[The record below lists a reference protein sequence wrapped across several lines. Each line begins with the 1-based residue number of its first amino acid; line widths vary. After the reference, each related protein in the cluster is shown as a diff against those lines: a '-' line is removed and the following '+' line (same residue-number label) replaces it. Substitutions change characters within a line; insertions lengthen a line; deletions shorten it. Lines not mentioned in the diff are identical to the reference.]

1 MTKDPMQKSTE
12 EKTDPRQRLEAGVRH
27 LTDERKIISGIAV
40 SYGDRTRGE
49 AFCHGNL
56 REVRLED
63 GVFVPDIAP
72 LATDS
77 VFDLASVTK
86 LFTCI
91 AVLQLVERGILRLDQ
106 TVGSVD
112 KRFSNIA
119 EVTIEDLLCFR
130 AQLQTAARMD
140 AAKSADEAEA
150 LLFDIRLGPPPVRK
164 HYTDM
169 GSMVLKY
176 VVESLSGMLF
186 WDYLQQNIVRPIG
199 MTRTFAEVPKAL
211 LSQTV
216 DCNYER
222 RIVNGAF
229 WLDTACPP
237 GTVHDPKARLLNT
250 GRPAPCGHAGVFA
263 SLDDM
268 TKLARG
274 LLGGALLSRKTLLE
288 IGVNRTG
295 RRLPDGTDTQ
305 YMGYLCY
312 SKQPDQTFSEVP
324 AYFGTRTIALNG
336 FTGNHFSVDP
346 EKNQF
351 MILLANR
358 IHNRATTVTGRAN
371 PLDKTETILWD
382 DGKTYIVSQNFVYTK
397 DKYLKNHI
405 GDILAAY

>member
-1 MTKDPMQKSTE
+1 MTV
-12 EKTDPRQRLEAGVRH
+12 DPRQQLEDGVSH
-27 LTDERKIISGIAV
+27 LVDERKIISGIAV
-40 SYGDRTRGE
+40 SYGDRTRSE
-49 AFCHGNL
+49 AFCRGNL
-56 REVRLED
+56 REVRLEN
-63 GVFVPDIAP
+63 GAFVPDFAP
-72 LATDS
+72 LQTDS

-91 AVLQLVERGILRLDQ
+91 AVLQLMERGKLRLDR
-106 TVGSVD
+106 TLGSID
-112 KRFSNIA
+112 KRFTHIQD
-119 EVTIEDLLCFR
+119 VTIEDLLCFR
-130 AQLQTAARMD
+130 AQLQTTARMD
-140 AAKSADEAEA
+140 AASSADEAEK
-150 LLFDIRLGPPPVRK
+150 LLFDIRLGPPATRK
-164 HYTDM
+164 YYTDM

-176 VVESLSGMLF
+176 VVETVSDTPF
-186 WDYLQQNIVRPIG
+186 WDFLRKNIVVPLG
-199 MTRTFAEVPKAL
+199 MTRTFAEVPTEL
-211 LSQTV
+211 LPQTV

-250 GRPAPCGHAGVFA
+250 ARPAPCGHAGVFA

-268 TKLARG
+268 TKLAQG
-274 LLGGALLSRKTLLE
+274 LLQDALLSRKTLLE

-295 RRLPDGTDTQ
+295 GKLPDGTDSQ

-324 AYFGTRTIALNG
+324 AYFGPRTIALNG

-382 DGKTYIVSQNFVYTK
+382 DGHTYIVSQNFVYTK

-405 GDILAAY
+405 GNILAGY

>member
-1 MTKDPMQKSTE
+1 M
-12 EKTDPRQRLEAGVRH
+12 TDPRQRLEEGVRH
-27 LTDERKIISGIAV
+27 LVDERKIISGIAV
-40 SYGDRTRGE
+40 SMATACAESHCR
-49 AFCHGNL
+49 GNL
-56 REVRLED
+56 REVRLEN
-63 GVFVPDIAP
+63 GAFVPDTAP
-72 LATDS
+72 LETDS
-77 VFDLASVTK
+77 IFDLASVTK

-91 AVLQLVERGILRLDQ
+91 AVLQLMERGKLRLDQ
-106 TVGSVD
+106 TVGSID
-112 KRFSNIA
+112 KRFSHIQD
-119 EVTIEDLLCFR
+119 VSIEDLLCFR
-130 AQLQTAARMD
+130 AQLQTTARMD
-140 AAKSADEAEA
+140 AASSADEAEQ
-150 LLFDIRLGPPPVRK
+150 LLFDIRLGPPAVRK
-164 HYTDM
+164 YYTDM

-176 VVESLSGMLF
+176 IVESASDMLF
-186 WDYLQQNIVRPIG
+186 WDFLRDNIVRPLG
-199 MTRTFAEVPKAL
+199 MTRTFAEVPDAL
-211 LSQTV
+211 LRETV
-216 DCNYER
+216 NCNYER

-237 GTVHDPKARLLNT
+237 GTVHDPKARVLNA

-268 TKLARG
+268 TILARG
-274 LLGGALLSRKTLLE
+274 LLDDALLSRKTLLE

-295 RRLPDGTDTQ
+295 GKLPNGTDSQ

-324 AYFGTRTIALNG
+324 AYFGHKTIALNG

-371 PLDKTETILWD
+371 PEDKTETILWD
-382 DGKTYIVSQNFVYTK
+382 DGQNYIVSQNFVYTK

-405 GDILAAY
+405 GDILAGC

>member
-1 MTKDPMQKSTE
+1 MTASSRE
-12 EKTDPRQRLEAGVRH
+12 LLEQGIHH
-27 LTDERKIISGIAV
+27 LVNERKIVSGIAV
-40 SYGDRTRGE
+40 SYGDLTRGE
-49 AFCHGNL
+49 AFCRGNI
-56 REVRLED
+56 REVRLEN
-63 GVFVPDIAP
+63 GEFVPDPAP
-72 LATDS
+72 METSS

-91 AVLQLVERGILRLDQ
+91 AVLQLCERNKLRLDAPI
-106 TVGSVD
+106 GSVD
-112 KRFSNIA
+112 KRFPRIA
-119 EVTIEDLLCFR
+119 DVTVEDLLAFR
-130 AQLQTAARMD
+130 TSLQTAGRLD
-140 AAKSADEAEA
+140 TAASANEAEA
-150 LLFDIRLGPPPVRK
+150 LLFDIRVGPPPVRK
-164 HYTDM
+164 FYTDM
-169 GSMVLKY
+169 GAMVLKY
-176 VVESLSGMLF
+176 IIESAADQPF
-186 WDYLQQNIVRPIG
+186 WNYLNDNIVRPLG
-199 MTRTFAEVPKAL
+199 MTRTFAEVPAAL
-211 LSQTV
+211 LRETE

-222 RIVNGAF
+222 RIIDGAF
-229 WLDTACPP
+229 QLDAACPP

-250 GRPAPCGHAGVFA
+250 GQPAPCGHAGLFS

-268 TKLARG
+268 TLLARG

-295 RRLPDGTDTQ
+295 GKLPGGGDSQ

-312 SKQPDQTFSEVP
+312 SKQPVQTFSEVP
-324 AYFGTRTIALNG
+324 AYFGEKTIALNG

-371 PLDKTETILWD
+371 PEDKTETILWD

-405 GDILAAY
+405 GDLLANY

>member
-1 MTKDPMQKSTE
+1 MTK
-12 EKTDPRQRLEAGVRH
+12 DPRQRLEEGVSH
-27 LTDERKIISGIAV
+27 LVDERRIISGIAV
-40 SYGDRTRGE
+40 SYGDCTRGE
-49 AFCHGNL
+49 AFCRGNL
-56 REVRLED
+56 REVRLQD
-63 GVFVPDIAP
+63 GAFVPDTAP
-72 LATDS
+72 LGTDS
-77 VFDLASVTK
+77 IFDLASVTK

-91 AVLQLVERGILRLDQ
+91 AVLQLVERGKLRLDQ

-112 KRFSNIA
+112 RRFSHIKD
-119 EVTIEDLLCFR
+119 VSLEDLLSFR
-130 AQLQTAARMD
+130 ANLQTTARMD
-140 AAKSADEAEA
+140 AAKTAAEAEA
-150 LLFDIRLGPPPVRK
+150 LLFEIRLGPPPVRK
-164 HYTDM
+164 YYTDM

-176 VVESLSGMLF
+176 LVESVSDALF
-186 WDYLQQNIVRPIG
+186 WDVLRENMIRPLG
-199 MTRTFAEVPKAL
+199 MTRTFCDVPQAL

-250 GRPAPCGHAGVFA
+250 GLPAPCGHAGLFA

-268 TKLARG
+268 TALARG
-274 LLGGALLSRKTLLE
+274 LLGDALLSRKTLLK

-295 RRLPDGTDTQ
+295 GKLPDGSDSQ

-312 SKQPDQTFSEVP
+312 SKQPVQTFSEVP
-324 AYFGTRTIALNG
+324 AYFGPRTIALNG
-336 FTGNHFSVDP
+336 FTGNHFSIDP

-371 PLDKTETILWD
+371 PEDKTETILWE

-397 DKYLKNHI
+397 DKFLKNHI
-405 GDILAAY
+405 GDILAGY

>member
-1 MTKDPMQKSTE
+1 M
-12 EKTDPRQRLEAGVRH
+12 TDPRQRLEEGVRH
-27 LTDERKIISGIAV
+27 LVDERKIISGIAV

-49 AFCHGNL
+49 AFCRGNL
-56 REVRLED
+56 REVRLEN
-63 GVFVPDIAP
+63 GAFVPDIAP
-72 LATDS
+72 LETNS

-91 AVLQLVERGILRLDQ
+91 AVLQLMERGKLRLDQ
-106 TVGSVD
+106 TVGSID
-112 KRFSNIA
+112 KRFSHIPD
-119 EVTIEDLLCFR
+119 VSIEDLLCFR
-130 AQLQTAARMD
+130 AQLQTTARMD
-140 AAKSADEAEA
+140 AASSADEAEQ
-150 LLFDIRLGPPPVRK
+150 LLFDIRLGPPAVRK
-164 HYTDM
+164 YYTDM

-176 VVESLSGMLF
+176 IVESASDMLF
-186 WDYLQQNIVRPIG
+186 WDFLRENIVRPLG
-199 MTRTFAEVPKAL
+199 MTRTFAEVPDAL
-211 LSQTV
+211 LPETV
-216 DCNYER
+216 NCNYER

-237 GTVHDPKARLLNT
+237 GTVHDPKARVLNA
-250 GRPAPCGHAGVFA
+250 GRPAPCGHAGIFA

-268 TKLARG
+268 TVLARG
-274 LLGGALLSRKTLLE
+274 LLDDALLSRKTLLE

-295 RRLPDGTDTQ
+295 GKLPNGTDSQ

-324 AYFGTRTIALNG
+324 AYFGHKTIALNG

-371 PLDKTETILWD
+371 PEDKTETILWD
-382 DGKTYIVSQNFVYTK
+382 DGQNYIVSQNFVYTK

-405 GDILAAY
+405 GDILAEY

>member
-1 MTKDPMQKSTE
+1 MTV
-12 EKTDPRQRLEAGVRH
+12 DPRQQLEDGVFH
-27 LTDERKIISGIAV
+27 LVDERKIISGIAV

-49 AFCHGNL
+49 AFSRGNL

-63 GVFVPDIAP
+63 GAFVQDIAP
-72 LATDS
+72 LQTDS

-86 LFTCI
+86 LFACI
-91 AVLQLVERGILRLDQ
+91 AVLQLMERGKLQLDR
-106 TVGSVD
+106 TLGSID
-112 KRFSNIA
+112 KRFPRIPD
-119 EVTIEDLLCFR
+119 VTIEDLLCFR
-130 AQLQTAARMD
+130 AQLQTTARMD
-140 AAKSADEAEA
+140 AASSADEAEK
-150 LLFDIRLGPPPVRK
+150 LLFDIRLGPPATRK
-164 HYTDM
+164 YYTDM
-169 GSMVLKY
+169 GSMVLMY
-176 VVESLSGMLF
+176 VVVTVSDTLF
-186 WDYLQQNIVRPIG
+186 WDFLRENIVRPLG
-199 MTRTFAEVPKAL
+199 MTRTFAEVPAEL
-211 LSQTV
+211 LPQTV

-229 WLDTACPP
+229 WLDTACPS

-250 GRPAPCGHAGVFA
+250 ARPAPCGHAGVFA

-268 TKLARG
+268 TKLAQG
-274 LLGGALLSRKTLLE
+274 LLQDALLSRKTLLE

-295 RRLPDGTDTQ
+295 GKLPDGTDSQ

-324 AYFGTRTIALNG
+324 AYFGPRTIALNG
-336 FTGNHFSVDP
+336 FTGNHFSIDP

-405 GDILAAY
+405 GDILAGY

>member
-1 MTKDPMQKSTE
+1 M
-12 EKTDPRQRLEAGVRH
+12 TDPRQRLEEGVRH
-27 LTDERKIISGIAV
+27 LVDERKIISGIAV
-40 SYGDRTRGE
+40 SYGNRTRGE
-49 AFCHGNL
+49 AFSRGNL
-56 REVRLED
+56 REVRLQD
-63 GVFVPDIAP
+63 GAFVPDAAP
-72 LATDS
+72 LQNDS

-91 AVLQLVERGILRLDQ
+91 AVLQLMERGKLRLDQ
-106 TVGSVD
+106 TVGSID
-112 KRFSNIA
+112 KRFTNIQD
-119 EVTIEDLLCFR
+119 VTIEDLLCFR
-130 AQLQTAARMD
+130 AQLQTAGRMD
-140 AAKSADEAEA
+140 AASSADEAEG
-150 LLFDIRLGPPPVRK
+150 LLFQIRLGPPATRK
-164 HYTDM
+164 YYTDM

-176 VVESLSGMLF
+176 IVETVSDTLF
-186 WDYLQQNIVRPIG
+186 WDYLNERIVLPFG
-199 MTRTFAEVPKAL
+199 MTRTFAEVPDSL
-211 LSQTV
+211 LRETV

-250 GRPAPCGHAGVFA
+250 ARPALCGHAGVFA

-274 LLGGALLSRKTLLE
+274 LLGDALLSRKTLLE

-295 RRLPDGTDTQ
+295 GRLPDGTDSQ

-324 AYFGTRTIALNG
+324 AYFGNKTIALNG

-371 PLDKTETILWD
+371 PEDKTETILWD
-382 DGKTYIVSQNFVYTK
+382 DGHTYIVSQNFVYTK
-397 DKYLKNHI
+397 DKFLKNHI
-405 GDILAAY
+405 GDILKGY